1 MLFSVVTTAAVNMLQ
16 NDYGNRLNGK
26 VDPLD
31 MVLCV
36 LDVPDSNL
44 RSKTDF
50 TDRFILIFLYFQK
63 DEL

>member
-1 MLFSVVTTAAVNMLQ
+1 VLFSVVTTAAVNMLQ